1 MAVPSNITSCVGE
14 VLMKLLKIAA
24 IVALASLPI
33 LLMKRERQATPV
45 AVDTDE
51 IFEHELR
58 VD

>member
-1 MAVPSNITSCVGE
+1 
-14 VLMKLLKIAA
+14 MKLLKIAA

-33 LLMKRERQATPV
+33 LLMKKEKQATPV